1 MSTKVDIDHL
11 RKWIGKIDNV
21 TDYVTPIVE
30 QRYRATLN
38 MDIGN
43 PKDGDPVTSGLH
55 WMLGWNLVKNDELG
69 VDSHPALGEFLPPVP
84 LPRRMWAG
92 SEIKVLKPIRVGDK
106 VIKQS
111 TVADIQVKEGRTG
124 LLCFVTA
131 EYNFLVNNEVTIN
144 EKHNIVYRD
153 ISKSG
158 GGSGYSKE
166 IPERADLSEKIF
178 MHPTI
183 LFRYSAIG
191 FVGHRIHYDHPYT
204 VNEENYPGLIVHGPL
219 QATYLL
225 RAAEKL
231 MGKQVKSFT
240 HKVMAP
246 VFANSEYIVG
256 VDKMNDGSV
265 SCWGATKEFGVT
277 MSCLLYTSPSPRD
290 LSTSRM
296 PSSA

>member
-131 EYNFLVNNEVTIN
+131 EYNFLVNDEVTIN

-158 GGSGYSKE
+158 GGSGYSKD
-166 IPERADLSEKIF
+166 IPEKADLSEKIF

-256 VDKMNDGSV
+256 VDKMDDGSV

-277 MSCLLYTSPSPRD
+277 MR
-290 LSTSRM
+290 
-296 PSSA
+296 AEAKF

>member
-106 VIKQS
+106 VVKQS

-166 IPERADLSEKIF
+166 IPEKADLSEKIF

-246 VFANSEYIVG
+246 VFANSEYMVG
-256 VDKMNDGSV
+256 VDKMDDGSV

-277 MSCLLYTSPSPRD
+277 MR
-290 LSTSRM
+290 
-296 PSSA
+296 AEAKF

>member
-43 PKDGDPVTSGLH
+43 PKDGEPVTSGLH

-106 VIKQS
+106 VVKQS

-131 EYNFLVNNEVTIN
+131 EYNFLVNDEVTIN

-166 IPERADLSEKIF
+166 IPEGADLSEKIF

-246 VFANSEYIVG
+246 VFANSEYMVG
-256 VDKMNDGSV
+256 ADKMDHSSV

-277 MSCLLYTSPSPRD
+277 MR
-290 LSTSRM
+290 
-296 PSSA
+296 AEAKF

>member
-131 EYNFLVNNEVTIN
+131 EYNFLVNDEVTIK

-158 GGSGYSKE
+158 GGSGYSKD
-166 IPERADLSEKIF
+166 IPEKADLSEKIF

-231 MGKQVKSFT
+231 MGKHVKSFT

-246 VFANSEYIVG
+246 VFANSEYMVG
-256 VDKMNDGSV
+256 VDKMDDGSV

-277 MSCLLYTSPSPRD
+277 MR
-290 LSTSRM
+290 
-296 PSSA
+296 AEAKF

>member
-69 VDSHPALGEFLPPVP
+69 IDSHPALGEFLPPVP

-92 SEIKVLKPIRVGDK
+92 SEIKVLKPIRVADK

-131 EYNFLVNNEVTIN
+131 EYNFLVNDEVTIN

-158 GGSGYSKE
+158 GGSGYSKD
-166 IPERADLSEKIF
+166 IPEKADLSEKIF

-231 MGKQVKSFT
+231 MDKPVKSFT

-256 VDKMNDGSV
+256 VDKMNDSSV

-277 MSCLLYTSPSPRD
+277 MR
-290 LSTSRM
+290 
-296 PSSA
+296 AEAKF

>member
-131 EYNFLVNNEVTIN
+131 EYNFLVNDEVTIN

-158 GGSGYSKE
+158 GGSGYSKD
-166 IPERADLSEKIF
+166 IPEKADLSEKIF

-231 MGKQVKSFT
+231 MGKPVKSFT

-246 VFANSEYIVG
+246 VFADSEYMVG
-256 VDKMNDGSV
+256 VDKMDDCSV

-277 MSCLLYTSPSPRD
+277 MR
-290 LSTSRM
+290 
-296 PSSA
+296 AEAKF

>member
-43 PKDGDPVTSGLH
+43 PKDGEPVTSGLH

-106 VIKQS
+106 VVKQS

-131 EYNFLVNNEVTIN
+131 EYNFLVNDEVTIN

-166 IPERADLSEKIF
+166 IPEKADLSEKIF

-246 VFANSEYIVG
+246 VFADSEYMVG
-256 VDKMNDGSV
+256 VDKMDDGSV

-277 MSCLLYTSPSPRD
+277 MR
-290 LSTSRM
+290 
-296 PSSA
+296 AEAKF

>member
-1 MSTKVDIDHL
+1 MSTNVDIDHL

-158 GGSGYSKE
+158 GGSGYSKD
-166 IPERADLSEKIF
+166 IPEKADLSEKIL

-246 VFANSEYIVG
+246 VFADSEYMVG
-256 VDKMNDGSV
+256 VDKMDNGSV

-277 MSCLLYTSPSPRD
+277 MR
-290 LSTSRM
+290 
-296 PSSA
+296 AEAKF

>member
-92 SEIKVLKPIRVGDK
+92 SQIKVLKPIRVGDK
-106 VIKQS
+106 VIKES

-131 EYNFLVNNEVTIN
+131 EYNFLVNDEVTIN

-158 GGSGYSKE
+158 GGSGYSKD
-166 IPERADLSEKIF
+166 IPEKADLSEKIF

-246 VFANSEYIVG
+246 VFANSEYMVG
-256 VDKMNDGSV
+256 VDKMDDGSA

-277 MSCLLYTSPSPRD
+277 MR
-290 LSTSRM
+290 
-296 PSSA
+296 AEAKF

>member
-69 VDSHPALGEFLPPVP
+69 IDSHPALGEFLPPVP

-92 SEIKVLKPIRVGDK
+92 SEIKVLKPIRVADK

-131 EYNFLVNNEVTIN
+131 EYNFLVNDEVTIN

-158 GGSGYSKE
+158 GGSGYSKD
-166 IPERADLSEKIF
+166 IPEKADLREKIF

-231 MGKQVKSFT
+231 MDKPVKSFT

-256 VDKMNDGSV
+256 VDKMNDSSV

-277 MSCLLYTSPSPRD
+277 MR
-290 LSTSRM
+290 
-296 PSSA
+296 AEAKF

>member
-106 VIKQS
+106 VVKQS

-131 EYNFLVNNEVTIN
+131 EYNFLVNDEVTIN

-158 GGSGYSKE
+158 GGSGYSKD
-166 IPERADLSEKIF
+166 IPEKADLSEKIF

-231 MGKQVKSFT
+231 MGKPVKSFT

-246 VFANSEYIVG
+246 VFAGGEYMVG
-256 VDKMNDGSV
+256 VDKMDDGSV

-277 MSCLLYTSPSPRD
+277 MR
-290 LSTSRM
+290 
-296 PSSA
+296 AEAKF

>member
-106 VIKQS
+106 VVTQS

-131 EYNFLVNNEVTIN
+131 EYNFLVNDEVTIN

-246 VFANSEYIVG
+246 VFADSEYMV
-256 VDKMNDGSV
+256 
-265 SCWGATKEFGVT
+265 
-277 MSCLLYTSPSPRD
+277 CLLYTSPSPRD
-290 LSTSRM
+290 VCSSRM

>member
-1 MSTKVDIDHL
+1 
-11 RKWIGKIDNV
+11 
-21 TDYVTPIVE
+21 
-30 QRYRATLN
+30 
-38 MDIGN
+38 
-43 PKDGDPVTSGLH
+43 
-55 WMLGWNLVKNDELG
+55 
-69 VDSHPALGEFLPPVP
+69 
-84 LPRRMWAG
+84 MWAG

-106 VIKQS
+106 VVKQS

-131 EYNFLVNNEVTIN
+131 EYNFLVNDEVTIN

-246 VFANSEYIVG
+246 VFANSEYMVG
-256 VDKMNDGSV
+256 VDKMDDGSV

-277 MSCLLYTSPSPRD
+277 IERKQSFKGVNDDRSD
-290 LSTSRM
+290 KNF
-296 PSSA
+296 

>member
-43 PKDGDPVTSGLH
+43 PKHGEPVTSGLH

-106 VIKQS
+106 VVKQS

-131 EYNFLVNNEVTIN
+131 EYNFLVNDEVTIN

-246 VFANSEYIVG
+246 VFANSEYMVG
-256 VDKMNDGSV
+256 VDKMDDGSV

-277 MSCLLYTSPSPRD
+277 MR
-290 LSTSRM
+290 
-296 PSSA
+296 AEAKF

>member
-106 VIKQS
+106 VVKQS

-131 EYNFLVNNEVTIN
+131 EYNFLVNDEVTIN

-158 GGSGYSKE
+158 GGSGYSKD
-166 IPERADLSEKIF
+166 IPEKADLSEKIF

-231 MGKQVKSFT
+231 MGKPVKSFT

-246 VFANSEYIVG
+246 VFAGSEYMVG
-256 VDKMNDGSV
+256 VDKMDDGSV

-277 MSCLLYTSPSPRD
+277 MR
-290 LSTSRM
+290 
-296 PSSA
+296 AEAKF

>member
-131 EYNFLVNNEVTIN
+131 EYNFLVNDEVTIN

-256 VDKMNDGSV
+256 VDKMDDGSV

-277 MSCLLYTSPSPRD
+277 MR
-290 LSTSRM
+290 
-296 PSSA
+296 AEAKF

>member
-131 EYNFLVNNEVTIN
+131 EYNFLVNDEVTIN

-158 GGSGYSKE
+158 GGSGYSKD
-166 IPERADLSEKIF
+166 IPEKADLSEKIF

-231 MGKQVKSFT
+231 TGKPVKSFT

-246 VFANSEYIVG
+246 VFADSEYMVG
-256 VDKMNDGSV
+256 VDKMDDGLV

-277 MSCLLYTSPSPRD
+277 MR
-290 LSTSRM
+290 
-296 PSSA
+296 AEAKF

>member
-1 MSTKVDIDHL
+1 MSSKVDIDHL

-43 PKDGDPVTSGLH
+43 PQDGEPVTSGLH

-106 VIKQS
+106 VVKQS

-131 EYNFLVNNEVTIN
+131 EYNFLVNDEVTIN

-246 VFANSEYIVG
+246 VFANSEYMVG
-256 VDKMNDGSV
+256 VDKMDDGSV

-277 MSCLLYTSPSPRD
+277 MR
-290 LSTSRM
+290 
-296 PSSA
+296 AEAKF

>member
-131 EYNFLVNNEVTIN
+131 EYNFLVNDEVTIN

-158 GGSGYSKE
+158 GGSGYSKD
-166 IPERADLSEKIF
+166 IPEKADLSEKIF

-231 MGKQVKSFT
+231 MGKPVKSFT

-246 VFANSEYIVG
+246 VFANSEYMVG
-256 VDKMNDGSV
+256 VDKMDDSSV

-277 MSCLLYTSPSPRD
+277 MR
-290 LSTSRM
+290 
-296 PSSA
+296 AEAKF

>member
-1 MSTKVDIDHL
+1 MSTNVDIDHL

-131 EYNFLVNNEVTIN
+131 EYNYLVNDEVTIN

-158 GGSGYSKE
+158 GGSGYSKD
-166 IPERADLSEKIF
+166 IPEKADLSEKIF

-246 VFANSEYIVG
+246 VFADSEYMVG
-256 VDKMNDGSV
+256 VDKMDNGSV

-277 MSCLLYTSPSPRD
+277 MR
-290 LSTSRM
+290 
-296 PSSA
+296 AEAKF

>member
-11 RKWIGKIDNV
+11 RKWIGKIDEV

-43 PKDGDPVTSGLH
+43 PKDGEPVTSGLH

-106 VIKQS
+106 VVKQS

-131 EYNFLVNNEVTIN
+131 EYNFLVKNEVTIN

-246 VFANSEYIVG
+246 VFANSEYMVG
-256 VDKMNDGSV
+256 VDKIDDGSV

-277 MSCLLYTSPSPRD
+277 MR
-290 LSTSRM
+290 
-296 PSSA
+296 AEAKF

>member
-131 EYNFLVNNEVTIN
+131 EYNFLVNDEVTIN

-166 IPERADLSEKIF
+166 IPEKADLSEKIF

-246 VFANSEYIVG
+246 VFANSEYMVG
-256 VDKMNDGSV
+256 VDKMDDGSV

-277 MSCLLYTSPSPRD
+277 MR
-290 LSTSRM
+290 
-296 PSSA
+296 AEAKF

>member
-43 PKDGDPVTSGLH
+43 PQDGEPVTSGLH

-106 VIKQS
+106 VVKQS

-131 EYNFLVNNEVTIN
+131 EYNYLVNDEVTIN

-166 IPERADLSEKIF
+166 IPEKADLSEKIF

-246 VFANSEYIVG
+246 VFANSEYMVG
-256 VDKMNDGSV
+256 VDKMDDGSV

-277 MSCLLYTSPSPRD
+277 MR
-290 LSTSRM
+290 
-296 PSSA
+296 AEAKF

>member
-38 MDIGN
+38 MDVGN
-43 PKDGDPVTSGLH
+43 PEDGDPVTSGLH

-69 VDSHPALGEFLPPVP
+69 GDSHPALGEFLPPVP

-131 EYNFLVNNEVTIN
+131 EYNFLVNDEVTIN

-158 GGSGYSKE
+158 GGSGYSKD
-166 IPERADLSEKIF
+166 IPEKADLSEKIF

-231 MGKQVKSFT
+231 MGKPVKSFT

-256 VDKMNDGSV
+256 VNKMDNDSV

-277 MSCLLYTSPSPRD
+277 MR
-290 LSTSRM
+290 
-296 PSSA
+296 AEAKF

>member
-131 EYNFLVNNEVTIN
+131 EYNFLVNDEVTIN

-246 VFANSEYIVG
+246 VFANSEYMVG
-256 VDKMNDGSV
+256 VDKMDDGSV

-277 MSCLLYTSPSPRD
+277 MR
-290 LSTSRM
+290 
-296 PSSA
+296 AEAKF

>member
-43 PKDGDPVTSGLH
+43 PKHGEPVTSGLH

-106 VIKQS
+106 VVKQS

-131 EYNFLVNNEVTIN
+131 EYNFLVNDEVTIN

-166 IPERADLSEKIF
+166 IPERADLREKIF

-246 VFANSEYIVG
+246 VFANSEYMVG
-256 VDKMNDGSV
+256 VDKMDDGSV

-277 MSCLLYTSPSPRD
+277 MR
-290 LSTSRM
+290 
-296 PSSA
+296 AEAKF

>member
-92 SEIKVLKPIRVGDK
+92 SEIKVLKPIRIGDK

-131 EYNFLVNNEVTIN
+131 EYNFLVNDEVTIN

-158 GGSGYSKE
+158 GGSGYSKD
-166 IPERADLSEKIF
+166 IPEKADLSEKIF

-231 MGKQVKSFT
+231 MGKSVKSFT

-246 VFANSEYIVG
+246 VFADSEYMVG
-256 VDKMNDGSV
+256 VDKMDDGSV

-277 MSCLLYTSPSPRD
+277 MR
-290 LSTSRM
+290 
-296 PSSA
+296 AEAKF

>member
-131 EYNFLVNNEVTIN
+131 EYNFLVNDEVTIN

-158 GGSGYSKE
+158 GGSGYSKD
-166 IPERADLSEKIF
+166 IPEKADLSEKIF

-231 MGKQVKSFT
+231 MGKPVKSFT

-277 MSCLLYTSPSPRD
+277 MR
-290 LSTSRM
+290 
-296 PSSA
+296 AEAKF

>member
-106 VIKQS
+106 VVKQS
-111 TVADIQVKEGRTG
+111 TVADIQVKDGRTG

-131 EYNFLVNNEVTIN
+131 EYNFLVNDEVTIN

-166 IPERADLSEKIF
+166 IPEKADLSEKIF

-246 VFANSEYIVG
+246 VFANSEYMVG
-256 VDKMNDGSV
+256 VDKMDDGSV

-277 MSCLLYTSPSPRD
+277 MR
-290 LSTSRM
+290 
-296 PSSA
+296 AEAKF

>member
-11 RKWIGKIDNV
+11 RKWVGKIDNV

-158 GGSGYSKE
+158 GGSGYSKD
-166 IPERADLSEKIF
+166 IPEKADLSEKIF

-231 MGKQVKSFT
+231 MGKPVKSFT

-246 VFANSEYIVG
+246 VFADSEYMVG
-256 VDKMNDGSV
+256 VDKMDDGSV

-277 MSCLLYTSPSPRD
+277 MR
-290 LSTSRM
+290 
-296 PSSA
+296 AEAKF

>member
-43 PKDGDPVTSGLH
+43 PQDGEPVTSGLH

-106 VIKQS
+106 VVKQS

-131 EYNFLVNNEVTIN
+131 EYNFLVNDEVTIN

-166 IPERADLSEKIF
+166 IPERADLNEKIF

-246 VFANSEYIVG
+246 VFANSEYMVG
-256 VDKMNDGSV
+256 VDKMDDGSV

-277 MSCLLYTSPSPRD
+277 MR
-290 LSTSRM
+290 
-296 PSSA
+296 AEAKF

>member
-106 VIKQS
+106 VVKQS

-131 EYNFLVNNEVTIN
+131 EYNFLVNDEVTIN

-246 VFANSEYIVG
+246 VFANSEYMVG
-256 VDKMNDGSV
+256 VDKMDDGSV

-277 MSCLLYTSPSPRD
+277 MR
-290 LSTSRM
+290 
-296 PSSA
+296 AEAKF

>member
-131 EYNFLVNNEVTIN
+131 EYNFLVNDEVTIN

-158 GGSGYSKE
+158 GGSGYSKD
-166 IPERADLSEKIF
+166 IPEKADLSEKIF

-246 VFANSEYIVG
+246 VFADSEYIVG
-256 VDKMNDGSV
+256 VDKMDDGSV

-277 MSCLLYTSPSPRD
+277 MR
-290 LSTSRM
+290 
-296 PSSA
+296 AEAKF

>member
-43 PKDGDPVTSGLH
+43 PKHGEPVTSGLH
-55 WMLGWNLVKNDELG
+55 WMLGWNLVKNDQLG

-106 VIKQS
+106 VVKQS

-131 EYNFLVNNEVTIN
+131 EYNFLVNDEVTIN

-246 VFANSEYIVG
+246 VFANSEYMVG
-256 VDKMNDGSV
+256 VDKMDDGSV

-277 MSCLLYTSPSPRD
+277 MR
-290 LSTSRM
+290 
-296 PSSA
+296 AEAKF

>member
-131 EYNFLVNNEVTIN
+131 EYNFLVNDEVTIN

-158 GGSGYSKE
+158 GGSGYSKD
-166 IPERADLSEKIF
+166 IPEKADLSEKIF

-231 MGKQVKSFT
+231 MGKPVKSFT

-246 VFANSEYIVG
+246 VFADSEYIVG

-277 MSCLLYTSPSPRD
+277 MR
-290 LSTSRM
+290 
-296 PSSA
+296 AEAKF

>member
-43 PKDGDPVTSGLH
+43 PQDGEPVTSGLH

-106 VIKQS
+106 VVKQS

-131 EYNFLVNNEVTIN
+131 EYNFLVNDEVTIN

-178 MHPTI
+178 MHPTV

-246 VFANSEYIVG
+246 VFANSEYMVG
-256 VDKMNDGSV
+256 VDKMDDGSV

-277 MSCLLYTSPSPRD
+277 MR
-290 LSTSRM
+290 
-296 PSSA
+296 AEAKF

>member
-38 MDIGN
+38 MDLGN
-43 PKDGDPVTSGLH
+43 PKDGEPVTSGLH

-106 VIKQS
+106 VVKQS

-131 EYNFLVNNEVTIN
+131 EYNFLVNDEVTIN

-246 VFANSEYIVG
+246 VFANSEYMVG
-256 VDKMNDGSV
+256 VDKMDDGSV

-277 MSCLLYTSPSPRD
+277 MR
-290 LSTSRM
+290 
-296 PSSA
+296 AEAKF

>member
-158 GGSGYSKE
+158 GGSGYSKD
-166 IPERADLSEKIF
+166 IPEKADLSEKIF

-231 MGKQVKSFT
+231 MGKPVKSFT

-246 VFANSEYIVG
+246 VFVGSEYMVG
-256 VDKMNDGSV
+256 VDKMDDGSV

-277 MSCLLYTSPSPRD
+277 MR
-290 LSTSRM
+290 
-296 PSSA
+296 AEAKF

>member
-1 MSTKVDIDHL
+1 MSTKVDIEHL

-106 VIKQS
+106 VVKQS

-131 EYNFLVNNEVTIN
+131 EYNFLVNDEVTIN

-246 VFANSEYIVG
+246 VFANSEYMVG
-256 VDKMNDGSV
+256 VDKMDDGSV

-277 MSCLLYTSPSPRD
+277 MR
-290 LSTSRM
+290 
-296 PSSA
+296 AEAKF

>member
-131 EYNFLVNNEVTIN
+131 EYNFLVNDEVTIN

-158 GGSGYSKE
+158 GGSGYSKD
-166 IPERADLSEKIF
+166 IPEKADLIEKIF
-178 MHPTI
+178 MHLTI

-231 MGKQVKSFT
+231 MGKPVKSFT

-246 VFANSEYIVG
+246 VFADSEYMVG
-256 VDKMNDGSV
+256 VDKMDDGSV

-277 MSCLLYTSPSPRD
+277 MR
-290 LSTSRM
+290 
-296 PSSA
+296 AEAKF